1 MLLRQDGCRHQ
12 DGDLLPVHD
21 GAECDPQRNLGLAV
35 SHVAA
40 EEPVHWLLRLH
51 VRHACVNGLLLVGSR
66 FVWEG
71 GREGAFPVRD
81 GLELAPLRGG
91 THRLDAK
98 QFRRQIPGGVFGLLL
113 LASPD
118 GRAKLR
124 KLGLHL
130 AAAYISADKPG
141 LLEGDVEPRLVGE
154 LQLHRLYPLTIALH
168 CVDAVESADAVV
180 EVDGEG
186 ALLQLEELLAA

>member
-1 MLLRQDGCRHQ
+1 M
-12 DGDLLPVHD
+12 
-21 GAECDPQRNLGLAV
+21 
-35 SHVAA
+35 
-40 EEPVHWLLRLH
+40 
-51 VRHACVNGLLLVGSR
+51 
-66 FVWEG
+66 
-71 GREGAFPVRD
+71 
-81 GLELAPLRGG
+81 
-91 THRLDAK
+91 
-98 QFRRQIPGGVFGLLL
+98 FGLLL

-154 LQLHRLYPLTIALH
+154 LQLHRLYLLTIALH